1 VRARPCGRTPSPVSG
16 YTEIRPPRTTAA
28 EAFSLTGHSVLLTG
42 GSGGLGQGIAACL
55 LAAGAKVI
63 ITGTRQAKL
72 GEALA
77 RLGTRVAGVVHDVT
91 DTADAEAFAARIAK
105 DHGPISILIN
115 NAGNTIKK
123 PLAEMTVADFE
134 SVMDTHVVG
143 AFALSRAFL
152 PQITAHSEGSILFTA
167 SMASF
172 LGVPMIAGYA
182 AAKAAYVGLV
192 RSLSTELAPTGVRV
206 NGVAPGW
213 IATDLFRA
221 ATRTDPQ
228 RLAKIMARIPMA
240 ELGTAEDIGWAM
252 VYLASPAARY
262 ISGQILA
269 VDGGALHAF

>member
-1 VRARPCGRTPSPVSG
+1 M
-16 YTEIRPPRTTAA
+16 RPPPATAA
-28 EAFSLTGHSVLLTG
+28 EAFSLAGHTVLLTG
-42 GSGGLGQGIAACL
+42 GSGGLGRGIAACL
-55 LAAGAKVI
+55 LAAGAKVVL
-63 ITGTRQAKL
+63 TGTRRQKL
-72 GEALA
+72 DDAIAALSPGA
-77 RLGTRVAGVVHDVT
+77 AGMVFDVT
-91 DTADAEAFAARIAK
+91 HTADAEAFAERVAAE
-105 DHGPISILIN
+105 HGPISILIN

-123 PLAEMTVADFE
+123 PLREMTVADFE
-134 SVMDTHVVG
+134 SVIGTHVVG

-152 PQITAHSEGSILFTA
+152 PQLTAHGSASILFTA

-172 LGVPMIAGYA
+172 LGIPLISGYA

-192 RSLSTELAPTGVRV
+192 RSLSTELAPVGIRV

-213 IATDLFRA
+213 IATDLFRQ
-221 ATRTDPQ
+221 ATSADPA